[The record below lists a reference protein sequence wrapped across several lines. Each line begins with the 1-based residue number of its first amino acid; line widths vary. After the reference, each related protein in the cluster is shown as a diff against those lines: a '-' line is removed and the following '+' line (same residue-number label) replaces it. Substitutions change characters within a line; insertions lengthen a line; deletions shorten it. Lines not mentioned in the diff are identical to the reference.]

1 MTENKEELDE
11 LRNIKRMDYPKKG
24 SDKQTTH
31 RAWWVRIKRGKT
43 PHNKYFSDNKYGGEE
58 QALAAAIKYRD
69 ELEKE
74 LGFARTGFEAFRRK
88 TNKSGIAGIH
98 KSLNTSRRKN
108 GKSYSYLCWY
118 ASWLDPITGKRRN
131 RSFAIP
137 KFGEAEALRL
147 AIKAREEAIE
157 NILGI
162 KRPTPEWGKLP
173 LEKLV
178 EVVENAQTA
187 YEKGRAL
194 EELIYV
200 LFEGVS
206 GFSVNDT
213 NVTTETE
220 EIDLVILNDSTDPRF
235 SRESAILLIECKN
248 WSSKCGKNEFVIFKE
263 KIENRSNRCT
273 LGFLISWNGFAETV
287 TKEMLRGSHEQAL
300 VIPIDGE
307 TIKNGIKDGDFQKVL
322 LDAWHRTVTL

>member
-1 MTENKEELDE
+1 MSEDNIKIDE
-11 LRNIKRMDYPKKG
+11 MRNIIRMDYPRRG
-24 SDKQTTH
+24 AHGQS
-31 RAWWVRIKRGKT
+31 RAWWVRVKRGKKL
-43 PHNKYFSDNKYGGEE
+43 HSRYFSDNKYGGEE
-58 QALAAAIKYRD
+58 KALIAAKDYRD
-69 ELEKE
+69 ELENQ
-74 LGFARTGFEAFRRK
+74 LGFARSGFESYRRIS
-88 TNKSGIAGIH
+88 NKSGIAGIH
-98 KSLNTSRRKN
+98 KAMNTTRRKN

-137 KFGEAEALRL
+137 KYGEAEALRL

-173 LEKLV
+173 QDKLV
-178 EVVENAQTA
+178 EVVENAQSA

-200 LFEGVS
+200 LFEDVP

-213 NVTTETE
+213 NVKTETE
-220 EIDLVILNDSTDPRF
+220 EIDLVILNGSEDPRF

-287 TKEMLRGSHEQAL
+287 TKEMLRGSHDQAL

-307 TIKNGIKDGDFQKVL
+307 AIKNGIKDGDFQKVL
-322 LDAWHRTVTL
+322 FDAWHRTVTL